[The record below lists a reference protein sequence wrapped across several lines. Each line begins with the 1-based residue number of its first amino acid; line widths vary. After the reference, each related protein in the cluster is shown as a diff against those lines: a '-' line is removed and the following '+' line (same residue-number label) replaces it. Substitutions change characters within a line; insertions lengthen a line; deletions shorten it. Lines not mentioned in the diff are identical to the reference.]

1 FTKLMQANI
10 TLLMPPTSIESLRKM
25 WKISKRTRKFMMMDV
40 LRIYDERNCLV
51 ACGNVNFSRRTQC
64 NKCGKDKKEG
74 LIFKKGGTEIGK
86 GLAEKSKGLFSADD
100 WQCKSCGNVNWAR
113 RMTCNLCNAPKY
125 GKTEQRTGFGGGYM
139 ERDEVVEYV
148 HRDVEEDDSL
158 VDEFGR
164 KKKKRNSI
172 ETKVIVPEPKHE
184 ENEEQEVEEEEE
196 EEDDDDD
203 EDVSKYQLDSDEDD
217 DDGGDVSK
225 YDLEGSSDED
235 GKKSKSSSRSSSRS
249 SRSKSRSSS
258 RSSSSSSSS
267 SRSRSRSRSSS
278 GSKRKRSGKSRSRSG
293 SPSPKTRRRSRSRSS
308 SSEKRKS
315 GSRR

>member
-1 FTKLMQANI
+1 MKATGFATIPSVEMSTFPEELSV
-10 TLLMPPTSIESLRKM
+10 T
-25 WKISKRTRKFMMMDV
+25 
-40 LRIYDERNCLV
+40 
-51 ACGNVNFSRRTQC
+51 NV
-64 NKCGKDKKEG
+64 GKDKKEG

-172 ETKVIVPEPKHE
+172 ETKVIEPEPKHE
-184 ENEEQEVEEEEE
+184 ENEEQEVEEEDE

-217 DDGGDVSK
+217 DDGGDASK

-235 GKKSKSSSRSSSRS
+235 GKKSQGLDQGHHQGQKEKEVESPGQGQDHLVLKHADGQDQDHRHLRKENLDQGGRDSMKVNSSKLKEPVTLLENNIKEALLSYC
-249 SRSKSRSSS
+249 
-258 RSSSSSSSS
+258 
-267 SRSRSRSRSSS
+267 
-278 GSKRKRSGKSRSRSG
+278 
-293 SPSPKTRRRSRSRSS
+293 
-308 SSEKRKS
+308 
-315 GSRR
+315 

>member
-1 FTKLMQANI
+1 MSSRFKPNEGDWICNDTK
-10 TLLMPPTSIESLRKM
+10 
-25 WKISKRTRKFMMMDV
+25 
-40 LRIYDERNCLV
+40 
-51 ACGNVNFSRRTQC
+51 CGNVNFSRRTQC

-172 ETKVIVPEPKHE
+172 DTKVIEPEPKHE
-184 ENEEQEVEEEEE
+184 VKEEEVEEEDE

-217 DDGGDVSK
+217 DDGGDASK

-278 GSKRKRSGKSRSRSG
+278 VSKRKRSGKSRSR
-293 SPSPKTRRRSRSRSS
+293 
-308 SSEKRKS
+308 
-315 GSRR
+315 